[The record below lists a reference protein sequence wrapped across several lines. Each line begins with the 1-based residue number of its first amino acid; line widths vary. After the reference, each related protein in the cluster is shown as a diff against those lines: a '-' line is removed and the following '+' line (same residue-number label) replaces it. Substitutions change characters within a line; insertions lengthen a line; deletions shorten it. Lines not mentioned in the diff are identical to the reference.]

1 MTKLQHAQKHI
12 TLREQW
18 FETKFNIFIK
28 AYAHAHMFFVRK
40 DSIIDAN
47 KYLETAIKDYGTFKV
62 FKEKIESL

>member
-12 TLREQW
+12 GLRETF
-18 FETKFNIFIK
+18 FEVKFNLFRK

-62 FKEKIESL
+62 FKEKIESV